1 MTTRV
6 SKALKGF
13 DEYLVARVEQA
24 GEQGVPQSDAFRPW
38 FSTASYTTLKYRAE
52 RLQRMGKIRAKRIGR
67 TVVLLPAGATSKTEE
82 EVAVE

>member
-1 MTTRV
+1 MSTHV

-24 GEQGVPQSDAFRPW
+24 GAQGVPQSDAFRPW
-38 FSTASYTTLKYRAE
+38 FGAASYTALKYRAE

-67 TVVLLPAGATSKTEE
+67 TVVLLPVDATEE
-82 EVAVE
+82 EVTVE